1 MAFFFNR
8 ARSRQPIDVVRTTKD
23 LLARVHEAPNS
34 PKVWRPDATRVFIT
48 DARID
53 RRGAGKAARS
63 HEAGGPGDT
72 RADEFFPIEVN
83 TSPEQVYALI
93 QASLQE
99 DLLYDL
105 SQSIHLLP
113 FEARKDT
120 QTIFSHAL
128 RFRPTGYPPDKDPP
142 VISYLVHHRPE
153 ILVELCRGYSQ
164 PQSAMPC
171 GVILR
176 EALKFDVVT
185 AVVLY
190 DQSKEGESAVRLS
203 DLKPNLPQRGDGV
216 FWNFFE
222 WVDKSNFEVSA
233 DAFTTFREIL
243 TRHKNLVTAYLATNF
258 ELFFGR
264 FNNILIQSDSYVTKR
279 QSIKL
284 LGEILLDRANYNVMM
299 AYVES
304 GENLKLCMKL
314 LRDDRKM
321 VQYEG
326 FHVFKVFVANP
337 NKSVAVQRIL
347 INNRDRLLRFLPKF
361 LEDRTDD
368 DQFTDE
374 KSFLVRQI
382 ELLPK
387 EPVERSRPSGES
399 RGVNAAAVA

>member
-8 ARSRQPIDVVRTTKD
+8 GRSRQPAEVVRSTKD
-23 LLARVHEAPNS
+23 LLLRIHDSQNAPKAKEELAKQLSHMKVMVQGTQEVGALPDQVHAL
-34 PKVWRPDATRVFIT
+34 VQAT
-48 DARID
+48 
-53 RRGAGKAARS
+53 
-63 HEAGGPGDT
+63 
-72 RADEFFPIEVN
+72 
-83 TSPEQVYALI
+83 
-93 QASLQE
+93 LQE

-120 QTIFSHAL
+120 QTIFSHIL
-128 RFRPTGYPPDKDPP
+128 RFRPVGYPSDKEPP
-142 VISYLVHHRPE
+142 VISYLVHNRSE
-153 ILVELCRGYSQ
+153 VIVELCRGYMQS
-164 PQSAMPC
+164 QSAMPC

-176 EALKFDVVT
+176 EALKSDVI
-185 AVVLY
+185 AAIVLY
-190 DQSKEGESAVRLS
+190 DQSSEGEPTIRLS
-203 DLKPNLPQRGDGV
+203 EVKHLLPQKGDGV
-216 FWNFFE
+216 FWRFFD
-222 WVDKSNFEVSA
+222 WIDKSNFEISA

-243 TRHKNLVTAYLATNF
+243 TRHKAIVCSYLQTNF

-284 LGEILLDRANYNVMM
+284 LGEILLDRANYTVMM
-299 AYVES
+299 RYVDS

-337 NKSVAVQRIL
+337 HKSVAVQRIL

-361 LEDRTDD
+361 LEDRTED

-382 ELLPK
+382 EILPK
-387 EPVERSRPSGES
+387 EPVDHTRATRDSSS
-399 RGVNAAAVA
+399 ANTAAMA

>member
-8 ARSRQPIDVVRTTKD
+8 GRSRQPADIVRSTKE
-23 LLARVHEAPNS
+23 LLLRIHDSQNAPKAEDELAKQLS
-34 PKVWRPDATRVFIT
+34 QMKVMVQGTQ
-48 DARID
+48 
-53 RRGAGKAARS
+53 
-63 HEAGGPGDT
+63 
-72 RADEFFPIEVN
+72 EVN
-83 TSPEQVYALI
+83 TSPDQVHALV
-93 QASLQE
+93 QATLQE

-120 QTIFSHAL
+120 QTIFSHIL
-128 RFRPTGYPPDKDPP
+128 RFRPVSYSNDKDPP
-142 VISYLVHHRPE
+142 VISWLVHHRPE
-153 ILVELCRGYSQ
+153 VIVELCRGYMQS
-164 PQSAMPC
+164 QSAMPC

-176 EALKFDVVT
+176 EALKSDVIT
-185 AVVLY
+185 AIVLY
-190 DQSKEGESAVRLS
+190 DQSREGESAIRLP
-203 DLKPNLPQRGDGV
+203 DVKPNLPQSGEGV
-216 FWNFFE
+216 FWQFFD
-222 WVDKSNFEVSA
+222 WIDKSNFEVSA
-233 DAFTTFREIL
+233 DAFTTFREIV
-243 TRHKNLVTAYLATNF
+243 TRHKSLVTSYLATNF
-258 ELFFGR
+258 DLFFGR
-264 FNNILIQSDSYVTKR
+264 FNNILVHSDSYVTKR

-304 GENLKLCMKL
+304 GDNLKLCMKL

-337 NKSVAVQRIL
+337 TKSVPVQRIL

-387 EPVERSRPSGES
+387 EPVDRARPARDSP
-399 RGVNAAAVA
+399 AANTTAVA